1 MPPPPIAAR
10 LALQEDSMS
19 RASRPFRT
27 LALGLLLAASVL
39 AALAAQASAHPLALV
54 PPTDYVC
61 HYAVEAG
68 AGGRVNG
75 PPAPA
80 AIDDGCPY
88 GHSPAYANKLVG
100 FHDND
105 FAAHLVVVY
114 EVPAA
119 LAALPLYPAC
129 LLRAPRGPP

>member
-39 AALAAQASAHPLALV
+39 AALAAPAPAHPLALV
-54 PPTDYVC
+54 PPPDYVR
-61 HYAVEAG
+61 HYAAEAG
-68 AGGRVNG
+68 ADGRVNG

-105 FAAHLVVVY
+105 FAAHLVIVY
-114 EVPAA
+114 EVRRA
-119 LAALPLYPAC
+119 LASIPLYQAC
-129 LLRAPRGPP
+129 LLASPSGHD